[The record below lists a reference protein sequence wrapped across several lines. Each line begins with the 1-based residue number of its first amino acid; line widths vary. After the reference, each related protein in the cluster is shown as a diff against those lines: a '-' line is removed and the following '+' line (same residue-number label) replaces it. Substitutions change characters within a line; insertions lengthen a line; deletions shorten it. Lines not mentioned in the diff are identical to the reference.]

1 MVEILAVTPGVAAE
15 RAKWRYNGRVR
26 PDFAEPVAKGA
37 ESVWDYP
44 RPPRIEPVAKTLRVL
59 AGERLVA
66 ETHSGVRVCETAGA
80 PAYYF
85 PPGDVAS
92 ERLQPTGDRSVCE
105 WKGVAEELSLEGAAP
120 AAWRYV
126 EVFAQYRQ
134 LYRWI
139 AFYPYVFE
147 CYIGD
152 ERVTAQP
159 GSYYGGWVTDTL
171 AGPIKGLPGSENW

>member
-66 ETHSGVRVCETAGA
+66 ETHSGVRVCEKAGA
-80 PAYYF
+80 PAY
-85 PPGDVAS
+85 
-92 ERLQPTGDRSVCE
+92 
-105 WKGVAEELSLEGAAP
+105 
-120 AAWRYV
+120 
-126 EVFAQYRQ
+126 
-134 LYRWI
+134 
-139 AFYPYVFE
+139 
-147 CYIGD
+147 
-152 ERVTAQP
+152 
-159 GSYYGGWVTDTL
+159 
-171 AGPIKGLPGSENW
+171 